1 MPSATIYPAR
11 QSFFWAKDKSI
22 IEAGILIET
31 IHYAGQS
38 VAPIPLTQMKI
49 SCDIK
54 AKIALVTGANR
65 GIGRAITEAF
75 LNHGATK
82 VYAAVRSLDSSQGLV
97 EQFGDRVVPV
107 YLDLDKPETIT
118 AMADRTDDVQVV
130 VNNAAIFRA
139 STPLDS
145 DAIDSLEL
153 AMKINVF
160 GLIRMAQAFSPI
172 LKKNGGGAFVQLNSI
187 ASLKCSSNFATHS
200 ASKAATYSLTQA
212 LRELLG
218 RQGTAV
224 LSVHPGLIA
233 TDMSSAAGLAGAA
246 EPASLVA
253 EGIVTALKSGDFHLF
268 PDTMARRI
276 GRAYQS
282 FSESVI
288 EADLAEYETGNH

>member
-1 MPSATIYPAR
+1 
-11 QSFFWAKDKSI
+11 
-22 IEAGILIET
+22 
-31 IHYAGQS
+31 
-38 VAPIPLTQMKI
+38 MKI

-75 LNHGATK
+75 LHHGATK

-97 EQFGDRVVPV
+97 EQFGDRVEPV

-187 ASLKCSSNFATHS
+187 ASLKCSSNFAMHS
-200 ASKAATYSLTQA
+200 ASKAATYSITQA

-288 EADLAEYETGNH
+288 EADLAEYKTENH